1 MKRAGDLSGGLVK
14 LGIMGVVGSMP
25 VLACSLIVYIRIN
38 LVSIQTS
45 AIFE

>member
-1 MKRAGDLSGGLVK
+1 MK

-38 LVSIQTS
+38 LVFNSDIGY
-45 AIFE
+45 F